1 MYFFRSDLIDK
12 KPVSVNVPHKKIMLC
27 LNESSLNPFEI
38 LKKQIISKLEN
49 VPFNRYYNE
58 ITAELYQKLADYAGV
73 SEENLAFG
81 NGADEM
87 LYYIFNS
94 VRDNN
99 ESFAVSLAPSYFD
112 YKSYSRAVGLGIKFY
127 DLDKNYDFNVEE
139 FSKFADDK
147 NCKLVIICNP
157 NNPTG
162 NLFGDDKIIRTIEN
176 NYDRLVLLD
185 ETYFEFSKKTF
196 SDYINRF
203 PNLIIVRSFSKAFAA
218 AGLRFGYVI
227 SSRENIRELKKVM
240 TVFHLSLL
248 IQAITV
254 VMLDNKN
261 IFLKQIEKTIM
272 LREKLFKSL
281 SLLPKIEIRNTATNF
296 LPFSFGEKTIE
307 LFDFLSRHE
316 IAIRRID
323 THPLLKNFVR
333 VSIGNEQENNIFLE
347 KVSEFISVK

>member
-218 AGLRFGYVI
+218 AGLR
-227 SSRENIRELKKVM
+227 
-240 TVFHLSLL
+240 HLSLL

-307 LFDFLSRHE
+307 LFDFLSRLLSRHE